1 MRNAQIVKAL
11 NLQDIPSKRF
21 IVSWP
26 YNSAEKNVLYEYSIS
41 AYFYDA
47 SLHRIPQHTV
57 NQYVY
62 FIDTEHKAKNAHGRS
77 YVVRKRGLRE

>member
-11 NLQDIPSKRF
+11 NFQDVFSKRC

-26 YNSAEKNVLYEYSIS
+26 YNSEQKNVLYSIYT
-41 AYFYDA
+41 YFYDA
-47 SLHRIPQHTV
+47 SLQRIPHHTF

-62 FIDTEHKAKNAHGRS
+62 FIDTEHKAETADGCN
-77 YVVRKRGLRE
+77 

>member
-11 NLQDIPSKRF
+11 NLQNVSSKRC

-26 YNSAEKNVLYEYSIS
+26 YNSAQKNVLYSIS
-41 AYFYDA
+41 TYFCDA
-47 SLHRIPQHTV
+47 SLHGIPQHTV

-62 FIDTEHKAKNAHGRS
+62 FIDTEHKVKNA
-77 YVVRKRGLRE
+77 